1 MEERLASMIATWT
14 GHRLTSV
21 LRGLTIALLAVYM
34 LAPMLVVV
42 VISFSS
48 AAFLHFP
55 PPGFSVQ
62 WYRRMFANEAWTSS
76 LLTSV
81 EVMLPTALLAT
92 VLGTAAAV
100 GLARS
105 RFPGTA
111 VIGAVLMAPIVV
123 PVIIIAAAVYTL
135 FQAWG
140 INGTLHGLIVA
151 HTMLTTPYVIAT
163 VRGAMETMDGRLE
176 QAALTLGATPWR
188 SFWRVTFPL
197 ILPGVLSG
205 LLFAMVVSF
214 DELIVSMFISTPE
227 VHPVTVQMWSDVRGA
242 VDPTISAIAT
252 LLFTFSFIVLLA
264 EGALRNWRIRRGLSD
279 AVLA

>member
-1 MEERLASMIATWT
+1 MMTMWS
-14 GHRLTSV
+14 GDRLTQTVRALIIGLLV
-21 LRGLTIALLAVYM
+21 LYM
-34 LAPMLVVV
+34 LVPMIVVV

-55 PPGFSVQ
+55 PPGFSLQ
-62 WYRRMFANEAWTSS
+62 WYRRLFANDAWTSS
-76 LLTSV
+76 LLVSV
-81 EVMLPTALLAT
+81 EVMAPTALFAT
-92 VLGTAAAV
+92 GLGTAAAV

-105 RFPGTA
+105 HFPA
-111 VIGAVLMAPIVV
+111 IAAIGAVLMAPIVV
-123 PVIIIAAAVYTL
+123 PVMIVAAAIYTL

-140 INGTLHGLIVA
+140 LNGTLLGLIIA

-163 VRGAMETMDGRLE
+163 VRGALETMDRNLE

-188 SFWRVTFPL
+188 GFWRVTFPL

-227 VHPVTVQMWSDVRGA
+227 LRPVTVQMWSDVRGD

-252 LLFTFSFIVLLA
+252 LLFAFSFIVLLA
-264 EGALRNWRIRRGLSD
+264 EAALRRRRRRQG
-279 AVLA
+279 APETVLA

>member
-1 MEERLASMIATWT
+1 MTAVDTHDRFTA
-14 GHRLTSV
+14 V
-21 LRGLTIALLAVYM
+21 LRGMITGLLALYM
-34 LAPMLVVV
+34 LAPMVVVV

-55 PPGFSVQ
+55 PPGFSLQ
-62 WYRRMFANEAWTSS
+62 WYRRLFADEAWTGS
-76 LLTSV
+76 LIVSL
-81 EVMLPTALLAT
+81 EVMVPTALLAT
-92 VLGTAAAV
+92 ALGTAAAV

-105 RFPGTA
+105 RLPGTA
-111 VIGAVLMAPIVV
+111 LIGAVLMAPIVV
-123 PVIIIAAAVYTL
+123 PVIIIAAAIYTL

-140 INGTLHGLIVA
+140 MNGTLHGLIVA
-151 HTMLTTPYVIAT
+151 HTMLTTPYVLAT
-163 VRGAMETMDGRLE
+163 VRGAMETVDRSLE

-188 SFWRVTFPL
+188 GFWRVTFPL

-227 VHPVTVQMWSDVRGA
+227 LRPVTVQMWSDVRGA

-252 LLFTFSFIVLLA
+252 LLFIFSLLVLLA
-264 EGALRNWRIRRGLSD
+264 EAALRRRRGREGV
-279 AVLA
+279 AETVLA

>member
-1 MEERLASMIATWT
+1 MEERLAPMITRWT
-14 GHRLTSV
+14 GDRLACA
-21 LRGLTIALLAVYM
+21 LRGLTVGLLAVYM
-34 LAPMLVVV
+34 LVPMFVVV

-55 PPGFSVQ
+55 PPGFSLQ
-62 WYRRMFANEAWTSS
+62 WYRRLFDNEAWTSS
-76 LLTSV
+76 LVVSA
-81 EVMLPTALLAT
+81 EVTVPVALLAT

-135 FQAWG
+135 FQSWG

-151 HTMLTTPYVIAT
+151 HTMLTTPYVVAT
-163 VRGAMETMDGRLE
+163 VRGAMETVDRSLE

-188 SFWRVTFPL
+188 GFWRVTFPL

-227 VHPVTVQMWSDVRGA
+227 VRPVTVQMWSDVRGA

-252 LLFTFSFIVLLA
+252 LLLVFSFVVLLA
-264 EGALRNWRIRRGLSD
+264 EAALRHRRARQGLAD
-279 AVLA
+279 PL

>member
-1 MEERLASMIATWT
+1 MIGNWHGERLAT
-14 GHRLTSV
+14 V
-21 LRGLTIALLAVYM
+21 VRGLICLLLAVYT
-34 LAPMLVVV
+34 LAPMIVVV

-55 PPGFSVQ
+55 PPSLSLQ
-62 WYRRMFANEAWTSS
+62 WYRRLFETEAWTSS

-81 EVMLPTALLAT
+81 EIMLPTGVLAT
-92 VLGTAAAV
+92 ALGTAAAV

-105 RFPGTA
+105 SFR
-111 VIGAVLMAPIVV
+111 GAALLGAMLMAPIVV
-123 PVIIIAAAVYTL
+123 PVIIIAAAIFTL

-140 INGTLHGLIVA
+140 MNGTLYGLIIA
-151 HTMLTTPYVIAT
+151 HTMLTTPYVLAT
-163 VRGAMETMDGRLE
+163 VRGAMETVDRRLE

-188 SFWRVTFPL
+188 GFWRVTFPL

-214 DELIVSMFISTPE
+214 DELIVSLFISTPE
-227 VHPVTVQMWSDVRGA
+227 VRPVTVQMWSDVRGA

-252 LLFTFSFIVLLA
+252 LLLAFSFLVLLA
-264 EGALRNWRIRRGLSD
+264 EAALRNRRKGQGL
-279 AVLA
+279 AEIVMP

>member
-1 MEERLASMIATWT
+1 MIGQDGRA
-14 GHRLTSV
+14 GMV
-21 LRGLTIALLAVYM
+21 LRGLICVLLGIYM

-55 PPGFSVQ
+55 PPGLSLQ
-62 WYRRMFANEAWTSS
+62 WYRRLFETEAWTSS
-76 LLTSV
+76 LLVSV
-81 EVMLPTALLAT
+81 EVMVPTALLAT
-92 VLGTAAAV
+92 SLGTAAAV
-100 GLARS
+100 GLARA
-105 RFPGTA
+105 RFPGAA

-123 PVIIIAAAVYTL
+123 PVIIIAAATFTL

-140 INGTLHGLIVA
+140 MNGTLQGLIIA
-151 HTMLTTPYVIAT
+151 HTMLTTPYVLAT
-163 VRGAMETMDGRLE
+163 VRTAMETMDEHLE

-188 SFWRVTFPL
+188 GFWRVTFPL

-214 DELIVSMFISTPE
+214 DELIVSLFISTPE
-227 VHPVTVQMWSDVRGA
+227 VRPVTVQMWSDVRGA

-252 LLFTFSFIVLLA
+252 VLFGFSFLVLLA
-264 EGALRNWRIRRGLSD
+264 EAALRRRRGTRGLG
-279 AVLA
+279 AGLVP

>member
-1 MEERLASMIATWT
+1 MIATWT
-14 GHRLTSV
+14 GDRVTAV
-21 LRGLTIALLAVYM
+21 LRGLTIGLLMVYM
-34 LAPMLVVV
+34 LAPMVVVV

-48 AAFLHFP
+48 APFLHFP
-55 PPGFSVQ
+55 PPGFSLQ
-62 WYRRMFANEAWTSS
+62 WYRHLFDSEAWTSS
-76 LLTSV
+76 LLVSL
-81 EVMLPTALLAT
+81 EVMLPTAVLAT
-92 VLGTAAAV
+92 VLGSAAAV

-105 RFPGTA
+105 HFPGTA

-135 FQAWG
+135 FRVWG
-140 INGTLHGLIVA
+140 MNGTLHGLILA
-151 HTMLTTPYVIAT
+151 HTMLTTPYVVAT
-163 VRGAMETMDGRLE
+163 VRGAMETVDRNLE

-227 VHPVTVQMWSDVRGA
+227 VRPVTVQMWSDVRGA

-252 LLFTFSFIVLLA
+252 LLLAFSFIVLLA
-264 EGALRNWRIRRGLSD
+264 EAAVRNWRRRRGFAD
-279 AVLA
+279 AVST